1 MKRQSKK
8 IWKIIAIVSL
18 VLGQFASFGPVV
30 LASEI
35 ENPTTPP
42 QTSPLIGEEPTVAL
56 KSPGIEPL
64 VEEPIVSVATEFMSV
79 IIDQTFITTP
89 QNLNLALTLSN
100 GEDFTDVIGYYQGT
114 NESYK
119 DLNFTYNDST
129 STFDTAVEITQYER
143 NQTFELVVI
152 YVTRVS
158 DGQQLTFYNQDF
170 NDWFFEGTAMD
181 FSTAHFTYENPVTD
195 ITPPEVDLENM
206 MAEPVVVGGNQ
217 TITITVP
224 ISDESP
230 IVEAYIN
237 HEGEDKFSFLTPEFQ
252 LNQKSGVFEAT
263 ILIEPF
269 SKTQFFTTTQLV
281 VGDVYGNYSMF
292 ADLEASEWTEG
303 DRVELSSIDFQ
314 VSNPGEDLIPP
325 IAYLTT
331 VRIELDADNNPILLF
346 NVSDVQSGVQF
357 VSAVYQ
363 TTHELQEVS
372 GIIIDGEAQILL
384 PIDNYLRSQTFIL
397 QSITVV
403 DNQNNR
409 TD

>member
-1 MKRQSKK
+1 
-8 IWKIIAIVSL
+8 
-18 VLGQFASFGPVV
+18 
-30 LASEI
+30 
-35 ENPTTPP
+35 
-42 QTSPLIGEEPTVAL
+42 
-56 KSPGIEPL
+56 
-64 VEEPIVSVATEFMSV
+64 
-79 IIDQTFITTP
+79 
-89 QNLNLALTLSN
+89 
-100 GEDFTDVIGYYQGT
+100 
-114 NESYK
+114 
-119 DLNFTYNDST
+119 
-129 STFDTAVEITQYER
+129 
-143 NQTFELVVI
+143 
-152 YVTRVS
+152 
-158 DGQQLTFYNQDF
+158 
-170 NDWFFEGTAMD
+170 
-181 FSTAHFTYENPVTD
+181 
-195 ITPPEVDLENM
+195 
-206 MAEPVVVGGNQ
+206 NQ

-269 SKTQFFTTTQLV
+269 AKTQFFTTTQLV
-281 VGDVYGNYSMF
+281 VGDAYGNYSMF

-325 IAYLTT
+325 IADLTT

-363 TTHELQEVS
+363 TTHEPQEVS
-372 GIIIDGEAQILL
+372 GIIIDGEAQISL

-397 QSITVV
+397 QSIIVV

-409 TD
+409 TDYERSDGLRAGDYEYTESDTLLVLALNEMMYFDKNQNGMFDSNEFPTSLHTGALYLENEANPDERYYFAYEGNVAEDNYTFIYTGNVLLADVPSGNYRLIFESAEIPNQVITPGFIEISGELGSQSMTISQRIGIYQAGTRVEITNGQIFSDNNVTGVFDEGDQYRLPIFEDDDGMKAMGMATYPEIFLVSPTGVNYGFAAIGKTGGNAYAYD